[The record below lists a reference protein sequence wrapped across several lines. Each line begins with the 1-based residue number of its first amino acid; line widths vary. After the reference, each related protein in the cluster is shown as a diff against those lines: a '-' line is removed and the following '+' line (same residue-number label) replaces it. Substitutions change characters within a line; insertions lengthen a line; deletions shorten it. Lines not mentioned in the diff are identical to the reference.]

1 LDWGRERG
9 GLYHLILHDL
19 EGFCDS
25 SVPVLVS
32 PFAQRK
38 PHFNAIVSNFVDS
51 NSVILHFV
59 KYVDVSA
66 NVWHSRLGRL
76 FDSIIQVL
84 HNVLPSYSS
93 ISNKDCLVCPLAKQ
107 HRIPFPTSITHS
119 NCSFDLVHCD
129 IYGPFSSLSSNGSK
143 FFLTIVDDHSRFTW
157 VYLMHIVCPKP
168 ESSSSLFFI

>member
-66 NVWHSRLGRL
+66 NVWHSRLGRC
-76 FDSIIQVL
+76 I
-84 HNVLPSYSS
+84 
-93 ISNKDCLVCPLAKQ
+93 
-107 HRIPFPTSITHS
+107 
-119 NCSFDLVHCD
+119 
-129 IYGPFSSLSSNGSK
+129 
-143 FFLTIVDDHSRFTW
+143 
-157 VYLMHIVCPKP
+157 
-168 ESSSSLFFI
+168 